1 MNATIEETLRLWAPL
16 NVELPRISPGRVI
29 GNHFIPEG
37 TTISISSY
45 STARDPHVFPQPEAF
60 IPERWLQ
67 ATPEMKAMSRPF
79 STGSRNC
86 VGKHLAQ
93 VNLVLTLSRVFQL
106 FNLTVDPITTE
117 EMMKPFDRGALE
129 PRGGKLFVEVTPA
142 H

>member
-1 MNATIEETLRLWAPL
+1 
-16 NVELPRISPGRVI
+16 
-29 GNHFIPEG
+29 
-37 TTISISSY
+37 
-45 STARDPHVFPQPEAF
+45 
-60 IPERWLQ
+60 
-67 ATPEMKAMSRPF
+67 MSRPF